1 MRKPS
6 SGVDYGCSS
15 SCFFSMDH
23 AEWSEWAAKP
33 TKPDATGMHETEP
46 YHTIRHTSSGTPL
59 MKQQVASISE
69 GIWCT
74 CS

>member
-33 TKPDATGMHETEP
+33 TKPDATGMHETETYHTIP
-46 YHTIRHTSSGTPL
+46 YHTAHLVRHPIDEAASS
-59 MKQQVASISE
+59 
-69 GIWCT
+69 
-74 CS
+74 